1 MGRPSLLTPERQKAI
16 VAAIRAGSY
25 DWVAAEANGVDRN
38 TFLAWMRRGERERTE
53 PFLSFRKDVLTARAQ
68 ARLSAEIEVRRD
80 SPFNWLR
87 FGPGRERAD
96 GPGWT
101 ESKEIKHSGSVEIVQ
116 SAEWLRIAG
125 ALEAALRPFPEA
137 RLAVASALQNLCA
150 GEDDPDEAEPVDDV
164 LPNGVN
170 CSAFLS
176 ATVATQAEP
185 APVRPHVRDAA
196 HSGRTA
202 AHAAN
207 DAGRFTHDRS
217 AE

>member
-1 MGRPSLLTPERQKAI
+1 MGRPSLYSPEVHRSI
-16 VAAIRAGSY
+16 VAAIRAGAY
-25 DWVAAEANGVDRN
+25 DWVASEANGVDRN
-38 TFLAWMRRGERERTE
+38 TFMAWMRKGERERAE

-150 GEDDPDEAEPVDDV
+150 GEDGPDEADPVDDV

-196 HSGRTA
+196 HSGPTA
-202 AHAAN
+202 APVAN
-207 DAGRFTHDRS
+207 AAGRFTQDRS
-217 AE
+217 TE